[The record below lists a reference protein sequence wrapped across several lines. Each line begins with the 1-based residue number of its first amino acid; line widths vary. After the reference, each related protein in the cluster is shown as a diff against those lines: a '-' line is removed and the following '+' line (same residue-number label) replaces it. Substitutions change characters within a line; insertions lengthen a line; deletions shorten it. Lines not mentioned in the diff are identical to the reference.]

1 MIAQKGN
8 ILSYCYW
15 IRIHKHLLR
24 KGTLNHSE
32 KLAKWNYSYGVLNVC
47 YCYVKHLHWVDL
59 IFEVATTFSNKKFLD
74 QHICHGKNTQA
85 LRHRNMF
92 AQYRSVILQV
102 WWHGRVTFYK
112 PSGCGFDFSS
122 SKLKFRYRPW
132 SKQEVVWS
140 SDNIKVK
147 IRSVYVCDTTEYSSK
162 SMKLIKKLLVLQNR
176 EFKLKKSMVF
186 MPPIFQLLCMTRGN
200 EN

>member
-1 MIAQKGN
+1 MCVTVMSN
-8 ILSYCYW
+8 ICIEW
-15 IRIHKHLLR
+15 ILYLKLLQR
-24 KGTLNHSE
+24 FQTRSSL
-32 KLAKWNYSYGVLNVC
+32 
-47 YCYVKHLHWVDL
+47 
-59 IFEVATTFSNKKFLD
+59 TFMQFQREQSFTE
-74 QHICHGKNTQA
+74 HICHGKNTQA